1 MLAVDQGRAIAMK
14 SRKKL
19 WVVLGIALFLVA
31 GAAIAIPIFLD
42 VNRYRDRVAARLEA
56 AMGKPVEIERLG
68 LTVFPVLSFE
78 VEGIKISNPSGFP
91 KGHLLTAEMVRA
103 ELDLRALFRREVQV
117 HSVRIVRPDIRLVS
131 NRRGHWNF
139 EIPTQR
145 QTAPKTVADDSAAN
159 FTLGT
164 ISTVEIDDGNL
175 QVSSLESGK
184 AVTFFGASGLNA
196 DFEDVDLSALDPA
209 RASDIRS
216 GWEGLLAALGSAK
229 VVYAAEKKLIS
240 HGHFEADVLILG
252 PFRASSAR
260 SDIRLFEDEIFFDDL
275 SFNFYDG
282 RATGNLSSNWAGRRP
297 RFQNHV
303 RLSGVNLE
311 KLMEAF
317 PEGRGKLTGTLDGEM
332 DLGGV
337 LSQSSDPLR
346 GLTGNGEVSVTDGRL
361 PSLELGK
368 NLTSLARFAGVQ
380 AASGDANA
388 FSSLKAD
395 IKIGRS
401 RVTSEK
407 IAIEADG
414 LKLEG
419 RGYFTA
425 AGKGSLNYEG
435 VARLAVS
442 QQNFGSLMATLTGA
456 SFADGNLIFPFTIT
470 GTFEEPRFRRK
481 RTAPARSTTPASGQE
496 SSQDASNLTSTD
508 PQSTQVA
515 PQQPAAP
522 TAEDLVRG
530 LTGLFG
536 RKKQPAE
543 QPK

>member
-1 MLAVDQGRAIAMK
+1 MK

-19 WVVLGIALFLVA
+19 WVILGIVVFLVA
-31 GAAIAIPIFLD
+31 AAAIAIPIFLD
-42 VNRYRDRVAARLEA
+42 VNRYRDRVAARLETA
-56 AMGKPVEIERLG
+56 LGKPVEIECLG

-78 VEGIKISNPSGFP
+78 VEGIKISNPRGGSQGPSSHSSDGACGIGPACSFAQGGASP
-91 KGHLLTAEMVRA
+91 FGSDRPPRHSAGIEPS
-103 ELDLRALFRREVQV
+103 RALEFRDSHAATNGSEK
-117 HSVRIVRPDIRLVS
+117 I
-131 NRRGHWNF
+131 
-139 EIPTQR
+139 
-145 QTAPKTVADDSAAN
+145 ADDSAAN

-164 ISTVEIDDGNL
+164 ISTVEISDGNL

-184 AVTFFGASGLNA
+184 VETFFGASGLDA
-196 DFEDVDLSALDPA
+196 DFEDVDLSALDPV
-209 RASDIRS
+209 RASEIRP
-216 GWEGLLAALGSAK
+216 GWENLLAALGFGK

-240 HGHFEADVLILG
+240 HGRFKTDGLILG

-275 SFNFYDG
+275 SFKLYDG

-297 RFQNHV
+297 RFRNHV

-317 PEGRGKLTGTLDGEM
+317 PEGRGKLTGTLDGRM
-332 DLGGV
+332 DLRGV

-368 NLTSLARFAGVQ
+368 NLKTLARFAGVQ
-380 AASGDANA
+380 AASGDPNA

-395 IKIGRS
+395 IKVGRS

-407 IAIEADG
+407 IVIEADG
-414 LKLEG
+414 LFLEG
-419 RGYFTA
+419 KGYFTA

-456 SFADGNLIFPFTIT
+456 GFADGNLTFPFTIT
-470 GTFEEPRFRRK
+470 GSFEEPRFRQK
-481 RTAPARSTTPASGQE
+481 RTAPARGTTQASEQTAG
-496 SSQDASNLTSTD
+496 QDASGLAPAD
-508 PQSTQVA
+508 QQSTRVA
-515 PQQPAAP
+515 PTQP

-530 LTGLFG
+530 LTGLL
-536 RKKQPAE
+536 RKKKQPT
-543 QPK
+543 QQQ

>member
-1 MLAVDQGRAIAMK
+1 MK

-19 WVVLGIALFLVA
+19 WVILGIVVFLVA
-31 GAAIAIPIFLD
+31 AAAIAIPIFLD
-42 VNRYRDRVAARLEA
+42 VNRYRDRVAARLETA
-56 AMGKPVEIERLG
+56 LGKPVEIERLG
-68 LTVFPVLSFE
+68 LSVFPVLSFE
-78 VEGIKISNPSGFP
+78 VEGIKISNPRGFP
-91 KGHLLTAEMVRA
+91 KGHLLTAVMVRA
-103 ELDLRALFRREVQV
+103 ELDLRALLRREVQV

-131 NRRGHWNF
+131 NRRGRWNF

-145 QTAPKTVADDSAAN
+145 RAAPKKVADDSAAN

-164 ISTVEIDDGNL
+164 ISTVEISDGNL

-184 AVTFFGASGLNA
+184 VETFFGASGLDA

-209 RASDIRS
+209 RASEIRP
-216 GWEGLLAALGSAK
+216 GWENLLAALGFGK

-240 HGHFEADVLILG
+240 HGRFKTDGLILG

-275 SFNFYDG
+275 SFKFYDG

-297 RFQNHV
+297 RFRNHV
-303 RLSGVNLE
+303 RLRGVNLE

-332 DLGGV
+332 DLRGV

-368 NLTSLARFAGVQ
+368 NLTTLARFAGVQ
-380 AASGDANA
+380 AASGDPTA

-395 IKIGRS
+395 IKVGRS

-407 IAIEADG
+407 IVIEADG
-414 LKLEG
+414 LFLEG
-419 RGYFTA
+419 QGYFTA

-456 SFADGNLIFPFTIT
+456 GFADGNLTFPFTIT
-470 GTFEEPRFRRK
+470 GTFEEPRFRQK
-481 RTAPARSTTPASGQE
+481 RTAPAKGTTQASEQTAG
-496 SSQDASNLTSTD
+496 QDASGLAPAD
-508 PQSTQVA
+508 QQSTRVA
-515 PQQPAAP
+515 PTQP

-530 LTGLFG
+530 LTGLL
-536 RKKQPAE
+536 RKKKQPT
-543 QPK
+543 QQQ